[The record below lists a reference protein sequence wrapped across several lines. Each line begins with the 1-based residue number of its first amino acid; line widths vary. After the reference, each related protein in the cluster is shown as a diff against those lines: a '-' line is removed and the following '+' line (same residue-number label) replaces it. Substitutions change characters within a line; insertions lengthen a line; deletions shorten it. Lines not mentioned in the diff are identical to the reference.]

1 MNSPHLFS
9 SKYLQGNIRP
19 VNLSAIERLT
29 QNIKNLTEKG
39 KTNELNQKEIRENEK
54 MNHQSI
60 NSQNVQNLN
69 NIQAINIDQRLN
81 NLAEIIKS
89 TKV

>member
-29 QNIKNLTEKG
+29 QNIKNIKNLREKG
-39 KTNELNQKEIRENEK
+39 KTNELNQKEIREDEK
-54 MNHQSI
+54 MNHQ
-60 NSQNVQNLN
+60 
-69 NIQAINIDQRLN
+69 
-81 NLAEIIKS
+81 
-89 TKV
+89 